1 MTDPHRQEPSADGKD
16 TERVPAAEAP
26 TGTES
31 DESPVATAS
40 AAGAEHAEAPTA
52 EPTDSTPAE
61 PSSTDSTPA
70 EPSSTDSTPAEP
82 SSTDSTPAEPAPTD
96 PAPAEPAPTDPAP
109 TDPTP
114 TGPAPTDPTPT
125 DPTSA
130 ESSPT
135 GSTATEQAPGHEAGE
150 EAPGASVPPSGD
162 PSAAKTRKPGRAA
175 LVTGIVI
182 GVVGVVVAVLAVT
195 AYAWPGFL
203 TGPGKPDDVGAK
215 AITAFQNKD
224 AATLND
230 LGCKDPD
237 GKPIAEVPQQLLDAL
252 QATKPTGAPTLLL
265 DTQAQ
270 VPATMTLSQ
279 QGQTQDVPVAVVLY
293 VNKGEWCVAGLSEPR

>member
-40 AAGAEHAEAPTA
+40 PAGAEHAEAPTA

-61 PSSTDSTPA
+61 PSPTDSRPA
-70 EPSSTDSTPAEP
+70 EPSPTDPTPAE
-82 SSTDSTPAEPAPTD
+82 
-96 PAPAEPAPTDPAP
+96 PAP